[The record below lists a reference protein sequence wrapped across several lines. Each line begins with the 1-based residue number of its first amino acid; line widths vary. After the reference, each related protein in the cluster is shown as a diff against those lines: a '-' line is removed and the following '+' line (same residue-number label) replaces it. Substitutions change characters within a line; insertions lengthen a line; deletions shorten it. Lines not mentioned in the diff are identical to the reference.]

1 MYRSKQGNLI
11 RRWLIL
17 AGGFLAATPLS
28 FSAEPANGWRGNGT
42 GLWPEAKI
50 PREWSR
56 VPHGAME
63 GLRNSAALPAKA
75 SGGREPPDTS
85 ADTPTEVVQKG
96 LLRNWL
102 VLGPFPVKDSV
113 ADFDKDLIGGET
125 KLQPVAGG
133 KQSGKEWQPLMV
145 PPDDIMVF
153 GTAEMPWLNLA
164 KALGYAKNQVAY
176 AHTYVHSPR
185 GGKAR
190 LVMDHGYGAKVWVN
204 GTEVYRQPERRTV
217 LGFYTAISTLELR
230 HSVVTSPKIDIELKP
245 GWNSLLIKIS
255 TSNKEEWQDMG
266 VCLRISDPPDVAYE
280 TKNILWMSPLPGRST
295 STPIIVKD
303 HIFVMAEP
311 DELVCIDKVSG
322 KKLWQRQINYYEA
335 LTPEEKAKQPR
346 LAQEVDPLVAKL
358 NAMGSGGV
366 FAAKTPPGP
375 FSMKQHEEDKIARIR
390 LRKEIQDKLTEIDS
404 ATFSPKYDGHFEAHF
419 GIVGFTMPTPVSDGE
434 KVYVWIGTGIAACFD
449 LDGNKLWMTRV
460 YPGDLTY
467 GSSPALADGVL
478 VTFLNRLYGFDAST
492 GEQLWEQ
499 PKVRQNVAAL
509 MAAKLSGEQ
518 VVVTQRGDVIRP
530 KDGELLF
537 RPRGQGPGD
546 EGWSP
551 PVILGETVFLPRFG
565 VSHVS
570 LLDFTAAASNKWQP
584 KQAGTI
590 QMDESISRENGKW
603 IDRWTAGSPLIW
615 QGLSYQ
621 VDIYHNL
628 YVGDVKTGKMLYRQ
642 LLPLEGFMHYNSV
655 PVAASPTLVGDAI
668 IVLDNQGTAAVI
680 QPGPEYKLLAR
691 NKISTV
697 LDRNLPL
704 PAQETLSYSPPV
716 VVGNRM
722 YIRGEAFLYCVGEK

>member
-1 MYRSKQGNLI
+1 MKCF
-11 RRWLIL
+11 LIL
-17 AGGFLAATPLS
+17 PIATAALLCCITSAAHAG
-28 FSAEPANGWRGNGT
+28 EPANGWRGNGT
-42 GLWPEAKI
+42 GLWPDAKI
-50 PREWSR
+50 PREWGR

-63 GLRNSAALPAKA
+63 GMRNSA
-75 SGGREPPDTS
+75 SGGRQPLDTKASDTKDLDS
-85 ADTPTEVVQKG
+85 AEVVEKG

-113 ADFDKDLIGGET
+113 ANFDDDLLEGES
-125 KLQPVAGG
+125 KVRPNPGDRFA
-133 KQSGKEWQPLMV
+133 GKEWQALTV

-153 GTAEMPWLNLA
+153 GTTEMPWLNLA
-164 KALGYAKNQVAY
+164 KALGYAKNQIAY

-190 LVMDHGYGAKVWVN
+190 ITMDHGYGAKVWVN
-204 GTEVYRQPERRTV
+204 GGEVYREPLRKMG
-217 LGFYTAISTLELR
+217 LGFYTAISKLELS
-230 HSVVTSPKIDIELKP
+230 HSTPATGKFDVELKP
-245 GWNSLLIKIS
+245 GWNSLLVKIS
-255 TSNKEEWQDMG
+255 TSNKVEWEDMQL
-266 VCLRISDPPDVAYE
+266 CLRMSDPPDIAYE
-280 TKNILWMSPLPGRST
+280 TKNILWISPLPGRRTST
-295 STPIIVKD
+295 SR
-303 HIFVMAEP
+303 IFRDRIFLMAEP
-311 DELVCIDKVSG
+311 DELICIDKVSG
-322 KKLWQRQINYYEA
+322 KKLWTRAINYYEA
-335 LTPEEKAKQPR
+335 LTEDERDKQPR
-346 LAQEVDPLVAKL
+346 LAKEVEPLVEKL
-358 NAMGSGGV
+358 KVEGD
-366 FAAKTPPGP
+366 KT
-375 FSMKQHEEDKIARIR
+375 ARTK
-390 LRKEIQDKLTEIDS
+390 LRQQIQEKLTEIDA
-404 ATFSPKYDGHFEAHF
+404 ATFTPKYDGHFEAHF

-434 KVYVWIGTGIAACFD
+434 KIYVWIGTGIAACFD
-449 LDGNKLWMTRV
+449 LDGNKEWMTRI
-460 YPGDLTY
+460 YPGELTY

-478 VTFLNRLYGFDAST
+478 VTFLNRLYGFDAKT
-492 GEQLWEQ
+492 GKQLWEQ

-518 VVVTQRGDVIRP
+518 VIVTQRGDVISP

-537 RPRGQGPGD
+537 RPRGQGTGD

-551 PVILGETVFLPRFG
+551 PVIFGETVYLPRFG

-570 LLDFTAAASNKWQP
+570 LLDFTTAAANKWQP

-628 YVGDVKTGKMLYRQ
+628 FVGDVKSGKMLYRH

-655 PVAASPTLVGDAI
+655 PVAASPTLVGDS
-668 IVLDNQGTAAVI
+668 IVILDNQGTAAVI
-680 QPGPEYKLLAR
+680 QPGPEYKLLAH
-691 NKISTV
+691 NKIATL

-704 PAQETLSYSPPV
+704 PAQETLSYSPPI

-722 YIRGEAFLYCVGEK
+722 YIRGEAYLYCVGEK

>member
-1 MYRSKQGNLI
+1 MKYSRLLLVAIAVLQYVSI
-11 RRWLIL
+11 H
-17 AGGFLAATPLS
+17 LS
-28 FSAEPANGWRGNGT
+28 IAAEPANGWRGNGT
-42 GLWPEAKI
+42 GLWPDAKI
-50 PREWSR
+50 PKEWGR
-56 VPHGAME
+56 APHGAME
-63 GLRNSAALPAKA
+63 GLRNSASLLAAGKEAEAEL
-75 SGGREPPDTS
+75 
-85 ADTPTEVVQKG
+85 VQKG
-96 LLRNWL
+96 LLRNWQ

-113 ADFDKDLIGGET
+113 ANFDDDLIGGET
-125 KLQPVAGG
+125 KAQPSPGDKLA
-133 KQSGKEWQPLMV
+133 GKEWQPFTV
-145 PPDDIMVF
+145 PLDDIMVF

-164 KALGYAKNQVAY
+164 KALGYVRNQVAY

-190 LVMDHGYGAKVWVN
+190 VVMDHGYGAKVWVN
-204 GTEVYRQPERRTV
+204 GGEVYREPVRRTA
-217 LGFYTAISTLELR
+217 LGFYTAISTHELR
-230 HSVVTSPKIDIELKP
+230 HSVASSPKIDFELKP

-255 TSNKEEWQDMG
+255 TSNKEEWQDMQL
-266 VCLRISDPPDVAYE
+266 CLRMSDPPNVAYE
-280 TKNILWMSPLPGRST
+280 TKNILWMTPLPGRST

-303 HIFVMAEP
+303 RIFVMAEP
-311 DELVCIDKVSG
+311 DELICIDKVSG
-322 KKLWQRQINYYEA
+322 KKLWQRAINYYEA
-335 LTPEEKAKQPR
+335 LTPEEKAAQPR
-346 LAQEVDPLVAKL
+346 LAKEVEPLVAKL
-358 NAMGSGGV
+358 NATGSGGV
-366 FAAKTPPGP
+366 FAAKTPPDP
-375 FSMKQHEEDKIARIR
+375 LVLEEDKIARTK
-390 LRKEIQDKLTEIDS
+390 LRKEIQEKLSEIDP
-404 ATFSPKYDGHFEAHF
+404 ATFTPKYDGHYEAHF

-434 KVYVWIGTGIAACFD
+434 MVYVWVGTGIAACFD
-449 LDGNKLWMTRV
+449 LEGNKQWITRI

-478 VTFLNRLYGFDAST
+478 VTFLNRLYGFDAKT
-492 GEQLWEQ
+492 GKQLWEQ

-537 RPRGQGPGD
+537 RPRGQGTGD

-551 PVILGETVFLPRFG
+551 PVIFGETVYLPRFG
-565 VSHVS
+565 ITHVS
-570 LLDFTAAASNKWQP
+570 LLDFTAAAANKWQP
-584 KQAGTI
+584 KQTGTI
-590 QMDESISRENGKW
+590 QMDDSISRENGKW

-628 YVGDVKTGKMLYRQ
+628 FVGDVKTGKMLYRQ

-655 PVAASPTLVGDAI
+655 PVAASPTLVGDS
-668 IVLDNQGTAAVI
+668 IVILDNQGTAAVI

-691 NKISTV
+691 NKISTL

-716 VVGNRM
+716 VDGNRM
-722 YIRGEAFLYCVGEK
+722 YIRGEAYLYCVGEK

>member
-1 MYRSKQGNLI
+1 MKSLLFLPAATAAMLCGLTFAA
-11 RRWLIL
+11 L
-17 AGGFLAATPLS
+17 AG
-28 FSAEPANGWRGNGT
+28 EPANGWRGNGT
-42 GLWPEAKI
+42 GLWPDAKI
-50 PREWSR
+50 PRDWGR

-63 GLRNSAALPAKA
+63 GLRNSA
-75 SGGREPPDTS
+75 SGGRLSPDTS
-85 ADTPTEVVQKG
+85 ALDSAEVVQKG

-113 ADFDKDLIGGET
+113 ANLDDDLIGSESKVQPAPGD
-125 KLQPVAGG
+125 KLAG
-133 KQSGKEWQPLMV
+133 KAWQPLKV
-145 PPDDIMVF
+145 PADDIMVF
-153 GTAEMPWLNLA
+153 GTATMPWLDLA
-164 KALGYAKNQVAY
+164 KALGYSKNQIAY

-190 LVMDHGYGAKVWVN
+190 IVMDHGYGAKVWVN
-204 GTEVYRQPERRTV
+204 GSEVYREPQRKMA
-217 LGFYTAISTLELR
+217 LGFYTALSGYELR
-230 HSVVTSPKIDIELKP
+230 HSTAVCAKIDLELKA

-255 TSNKEEWQDMG
+255 TSNKVEWEDMQL
-266 VCLRISDPPDVAYE
+266 CLRMSDPPDITYE
-280 TKNILWMSPLPGRST
+280 TKNILWMTPLSGRST

-303 HIFVMAEP
+303 RIFVMAEP
-311 DELVCIDKVSG
+311 DELVCIDKASG
-322 KKLWQRQINYYEA
+322 KKLWQRQVNYYEA
-335 LTPEEKAKQPR
+335 LTSDEKAKQPR
-346 LAQEVDPLVAKL
+346 LAKEVDPLVAKL
-358 NAMGSGGV
+358 RS
-366 FAAKTPPGP
+366 
-375 FSMKQHEEDKIARIR
+375 EEDEIARTK
-390 LRKEIQDKLTEIDS
+390 LRQQIQEKLTDIDA
-404 ATFSPKYDGHFEAHF
+404 ATFVPKYDGHFEAHF
-419 GIVGFTMPTPVSDGE
+419 GIVGFTMPTPVSDGK

-449 LDGNKLWMTRV
+449 LDGNRQWMTRI
-460 YPGDLTY
+460 YPGELTY

-478 VTFLNRLYGFDAST
+478 VTFLNRLYGFDVKT

-537 RPRGQGPGD
+537 RPRGQGTGD

-551 PVILGETVFLPRFG
+551 PVIFGETVYLPRFG

-570 LLDFTAAASNKWQP
+570 LLDFTAAAANKWQP
-584 KQAGTI
+584 KQAGVI
-590 QMDESISRENGKW
+590 QMDETISRENGKW

-628 YVGDVKTGKMLYRQ
+628 FVGDVKTGKMLYRH

-655 PVAASPTLVGDAI
+655 PVAASPTLVGDS
-668 IVLDNQGTAAVI
+668 IVILDNQGTAAVI

-691 NKISTV
+691 NKIGTV

-704 PAQETLSYSPPV
+704 PAQETLSYSPPIMD
-716 VVGNRM
+716 GNRM
-722 YIRGEAFLYCVGEK
+722 YIRGEVFLYCVGER